1 MTLHKRTSAEK
12 DRTQPYPVFAYLC
25 SSIGETMDT
34 YRFDIEENDLK
45 DAVSLYTLYKSAKG
59 HQIVLDAVNEN
70 PRAKLLD
77 IDKFD
82 KDSNWDINLSWT
94 NEEKEI
100 LGIKKKDN
108 IMSAD
113 EFNTFIGE
121 LINDI
126 KDYQEAIACLK

>member
-1 MTLHKRTSAEK
+1 VE
-12 DRTQPYPVFAYLC
+12 QPYPVFAYLC
-25 SSIGETMDT
+25 STIGETMDT

-45 DAVSLYTLYKSAKG
+45 DAVSLYTLYKGAKG
-59 HQIVLDAVNEN
+59 HKVALDAVSAN
-70 PRAKLLD
+70 PRAKLLG
-77 IDKFD
+77 IEKFG
-82 KDSNWDINLSWT
+82 KETNWDINLSWT
-94 NEEKEI
+94 DEEKEE

-108 IMSAD
+108 VMSID